1 MRFFVA
7 HRFIISSLVH
17 ALVANALPRRRA
29 GLALAISA
37 ALGVALVGCG
47 EVVSPGARSSD
58 AAPESDGP
66 DGPDATQV
74 CTPGCRPDDHV
85 RECTEY
91 GANDMWCLLGCVTAE
106 ARCRSIVPSNNV
118 NTDHLAGSVESFS
131 VPDGALAVVD
141 TDVGSITVD
150 GEPVRD
156 PGVGVN
162 QGIGFGYTPENLSV
176 FAMRSFSLGAGA
188 KLWAHGERPLV
199 ILSAR
204 IVYIQGTIN
213 VSAGCDVGGSAGV
226 CGGPGGGRGAGSQ
239 SLATG
244 CGPGG
249 NGGASD
255 AQGAYGGGGGG
266 GGYGQAGAVGAAAQ
280 DAAGGS
286 GGESCQA
293 SVTPLRGGS
302 GGGHAGF
309 DNPDN
314 GDGSGGGGGGAVQ
327 ITSLDVIQIEEGG
340 GIDAGGGGGGG
351 GRGGAGGGGGGAGG
365 VILLEATGVRVRGA
379 VLAANGGGGGGE
391 FPGQDGG
398 LDGAQAKGG
407 LSGGGFGGALA
418 GAPTTGTL
426 REGKFGGGGG
436 GAIGLIHIRA
446 PMEHCLL
453 EDATASPVPV
463 CVEPELW

>member
-17 ALVANALPRRRA
+17 AL
-29 GLALAISA
+29 
-37 ALGVALVGCG
+37 GVALAGCG
-47 EVVSPGARSSD
+47 EVVPPGTRSSD
-58 AAPESDGP
+58 AAPGSDGL

-74 CTPGCRPDDHV
+74 CTPGCVPDDHV

-118 NTDHLAGSVESFS
+118 NADDLADSWESLS
-131 VPDGALAVVD
+131 IPDGALAIVD
-141 TDVGSITVD
+141 TDLGSITID

-156 PGVGVN
+156 AGIGVN

-204 IVYIQGTIN
+204 IVYIQGTID
-213 VSAGCDVGGSAGV
+213 VSAGCGVGLSSRV
-226 CGGPGGGRGAGSQ
+226 CGGPGGGRGADSE

-266 GGYGQAGAVGAAAQ
+266 GGFGQAGAVGTAAQ
-280 DAAGGS
+280 DAPGGS
-286 GGESCQA
+286 GGESCAA

-302 GGGHAGF
+302 GGGLAGF
-309 DNPDN
+309 ANPEN
-314 GDGSGGGGGGAVQ
+314 GDGEGGGGGGAVQ
-327 ITSLDVIQIEEGG
+327 ITSLDVIQIEEGAV
-340 GIDAGGGGGGG
+340 IDAGGGGGKGG
-351 GRGGAGGGGGGAGG
+351 SGGGGGGAGG

-391 FPGQDGG
+391 FRGEDGLLG
-398 LDGAQAKGG
+398 VMQAKGG
-407 LSGGGFGGALA
+407 PSGGGLGGALA

-453 EDATASPVPV
+453 ENATASPVPV
-463 CVEPELW
+463 CVEPELQ